1 MQSVFDRMTYI
12 IPESL
17 SSSPPSWSHCGQ
29 GATAR
34 APIGCRGA
42 RIASGSTCLAHLNEA
57 GRTSYLAALSPG
69 DDIDHRGTVFTQDL
83 LSKLLDAL
91 LDPASR
97 SPRIGNADFAEA
109 VFTDDTGFYG
119 VTFTGDANFSD
130 VSFAG
135 LADFGGVTFSG
146 DVDFLDAS
154 FAGDAR
160 FGSASFA
167 GNAQFGAAF
176 AGEARFDA
184 VTFSHAATFSS
195 ATFARSAWF
204 GGATFTG
211 EASFGEVHFAGDARF
226 GGATFVD
233 EAEFLDAVFGGKSI
247 FSDVRFAKDVWFSG
261 SRFDTSRSL
270 GPLVC
275 GGTVHL
281 DGAEFGAPV
290 TVEIA
295 SARVSLRRTR
305 WESTA
310 ALRLRYAAVDLAGA
324 MLGYPMTLLTY
335 PTCFISLLDDFV
347 AEDILTGR
355 DARVQLASLDGVNA
369 AHLTLTDVNLA
380 GCGFVGV
387 VHLDQLRLEDTT
399 NGSRF
404 VECSHSSGSSS
415 A

>member
-1 MQSVFDRMTYI
+1 MDET
-12 IPESL
+12 
-17 SSSPPSWSHCGQ
+17 
-29 GATAR
+29 
-34 APIGCRGA
+34 
-42 RIASGSTCLAHLNEA
+42 

-69 DDIDHRGTVFTQDL
+69 DDIDHRGTVFTQEL
-83 LSKLLDAL
+83 LSELLDAL
-91 LDPASR
+91 LDPASK
-97 SPRIGNADFAEA
+97 SPRIGNADFEEA
-109 VFTDDTGFYG
+109 TFTDDSGFYG

-130 VSFAG
+130 ASFAG
-135 LADFGGVTFSG
+135 LADFGGVTFTG
-146 DVDFLDAS
+146 DADFLDAS

-176 AGEARFDA
+176 AGEARFDV
-184 VTFSHAATFSS
+184 VTFSRAATFSS

-211 EASFGEVHFAGDARF
+211 EASFGEALFAGDARF
-226 GGATFVD
+226 GGATFV
-233 EAEFLDAVFGGKSI
+233 EQAEFIDAVFGGKSK
-247 FSDVRFAKDVWFSG
+247 FSDARFTEDVRFDG

-295 SARVSLRRTR
+295 SVRVSLRRTR

-324 MLGYPMTLLTY
+324 MLEHPMTLLTY
-335 PTCFISLLDDFV
+335 PTCFISLVDDYLADDV
-347 AEDILTGR
+347 LTGR
-355 DARVQLASLDGVNA
+355 DVKVQITSLAGVNA
-369 AHLTLTDVNLA
+369 AHLTLTDVDLT
-380 GCGFVGV
+380 GCGSAGV

-399 NGSRF
+399 NGGQSVGTQNAPPR
-404 VECSHSSGSSS
+404 S
-415 A
+415 